1 MNTVE
6 IKTESIRLDQA
17 LKLAGI
23 TGTGGESKY
32 LIQEGLVSVNQE
44 EELRRGRKLH
54 DKDIVELQG
63 DVFQIKRV

>member
-6 IKTESIRLDQA
+6 ITTESIRLDQA

-23 TGTGGESKY
+23 SGTGGESKY

-54 DKDIVELQG
+54 DKDIVEVQG

>member
-6 IKTESIRLDQA
+6 ITTETIRLDQA

-44 EELRRGRKLH
+44 EEERRGRKLH
-54 DKDIVELQG
+54 DKDIVEVQG

>member
-54 DKDIVELQG
+54 DKDIVEVQG

>member
-6 IKTESIRLDQA
+6 ITTESIRLDQA

-54 DKDIVELQG
+54 DKDIVEVQG
-63 DVFQIKRV
+63 DVFQIRRV

>member
-54 DKDIVELQG
+54 DKDIVEVKG

>member
-6 IKTESIRLDQA
+6 ITTESIRLDQA

-23 TGTGGESKY
+23 TGIGGESKY

-54 DKDIVELQG
+54 DKDIVEVQG

>member
-6 IKTESIRLDQA
+6 ITTESIRLDQA

-54 DKDIVELQG
+54 DKEIGRAHV
-63 DVFQIKRV
+63 

>member
-6 IKTESIRLDQA
+6 ITTESIRLDQA

-54 DKDIVELQG
+54 DKDIVEVQG

>member
-1 MNTVE
+1 MKTVE
-6 IKTESIRLDQA
+6 ITTESIRLDQA

-54 DKDIVELQG
+54 DKDIVEVQG